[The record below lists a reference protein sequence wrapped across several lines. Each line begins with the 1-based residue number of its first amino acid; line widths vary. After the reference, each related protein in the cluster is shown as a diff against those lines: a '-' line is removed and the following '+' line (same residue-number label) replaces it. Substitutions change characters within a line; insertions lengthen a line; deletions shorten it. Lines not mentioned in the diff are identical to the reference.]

1 MTHDTYTQCHKLQ
14 INENS
19 WCKVAHNCVGEP
31 FHTEQKKS
39 DFLSTMNK
47 FINEA

>member
-1 MTHDTYTQCHKLQ
+1 MIHTLNV
-14 INENS
+14 INY
-19 WCKVAHNCVGEP
+19 KVMKTVDVRLHSCVGES